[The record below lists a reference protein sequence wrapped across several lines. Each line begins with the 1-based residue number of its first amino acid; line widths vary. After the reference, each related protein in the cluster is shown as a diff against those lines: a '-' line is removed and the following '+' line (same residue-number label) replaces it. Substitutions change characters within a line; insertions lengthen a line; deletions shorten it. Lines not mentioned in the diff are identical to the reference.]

1 MGLSGSGPEGIA
13 DTHKGVQL
21 HVGKSSGET
30 ACRKNNEHSGKTGN
44 RKGAER
50 FKK

>member
-1 MGLSGSGPEGIA
+1 MGLSGFGPEGIA
-13 DTHKGVQL
+13 DAHEGVQL
-21 HVGKSSGET
+21 HNRKSSGEK
-30 ACRKNNEHSGKTGN
+30 ACGKNNEYSRKTGN

>member
-1 MGLSGSGPEGIA
+1 MGLSGFGPEGIA

-21 HVGKSSGET
+21 HTGTSLGEM
-30 ACRKNNEHSGKTGN
+30 ACGKNNEYSGKTGN